1 MSVTILVGAQWGDE
15 GKGKIVHFLSQ
26 NADIVARYQGGANA
40 GHTVV
45 TEGRT
50 IVLHLL
56 PVGALWPHV
65 TSIIGAGVVVDP
77 IDLMKEIEQL
87 QQSGIDL
94 TDRLLISHKAHLIMP
109 YHKLLDRVTEEKS
122 SEKIGTTGRGIG
134 PAYVDKVTRT
144 GIRIVDL
151 LDRDILRAK
160 LRRNIE
166 EKNLLLSRIYDTEE
180 LDEDQIIAEYL
191 EFDKRID
198 PYVKDVSVFLD
209 DAIAEGKE
217 ILLEGAQGT
226 LLDIDA
232 GTYPYVTSSNPTAG
246 GALTGLGIGPRC
258 IDEVIG
264 VLKAY
269 TTRVGHGPFPTEE
282 PGEFGEQLRETGVE
296 YGATTGRPRRCGW
309 FDAVIARYSARV
321 NSIDV
326 WAVTKLDV
334 LTGLNPLKV
343 CVAYEDGQRTYH
355 NFPAVPHILETC
367 RPVYEELPGWTED
380 ISQIR
385 AWEDL
390 PENALNYLHF
400 IEELTNVP
408 VGIVSVGPAQ
418 EMTIVRD
425 PLETQGIQENPDVFG

>member
-26 NADIVARYQGGANA
+26 EADIVARYQGGANA

-45 TEGRT
+45 TGERT

-65 TSIIGAGVVVDP
+65 TAIIGAGVVVDP
-77 IDLMKEIEQL
+77 IDLMKEIDLL
-87 QQSGIDL
+87 QKSGIDL
-94 TDRLLISHKAHLIMP
+94 TGRLLISHKAHLIMP
-109 YHKLLDRVTEEKS
+109 YHKLLDRVAEEKS

-134 PAYVDKVTRT
+134 PAYVDKATRT

-151 LDRDILRAK
+151 LDRDVLRAK

-166 EKNLLLSRIYDTEE
+166 EKNLLLSRIYETEE
-180 LDEDQIIAEYL
+180 LNEDQIIAEYL
-191 EFDKRID
+191 KFDKRID
-198 PYVKDVSVFLD
+198 PYVKDVSVFLSE
-209 DAIAEGKE
+209 AISEGKK

-258 IDEVIG
+258 IDHVMG

-282 PGEFGEQLRETGVE
+282 SGEFGKRLRETGVE

-321 NSIDV
+321 NSIDT

-334 LTGLNPLKV
+334 LTGIDPLKV
-343 CVAYEDGQRTYH
+343 CVAYEDGQRTYR
-355 NFPAVPHILETC
+355 NFPAVPHILEAC
-367 RPVYEELPGWTED
+367 RPVYEELPGWKED
-380 ISQIR
+380 ISQVR
-385 AWEDL
+385 VWEEL
-390 PENALNYLHF
+390 PENAREYLHF
-400 IEELTNVP
+400 IEEMTSVP

-418 EMTIVRD
+418 DMTIVRRA
-425 PLETQGIQENPDVFG
+425 VA

>member
-1 MSVTILVGAQWGDE
+1 M
-15 GKGKIVHFLSQ
+15 
-26 NADIVARYQGGANA
+26 
-40 GHTVV
+40 
-45 TEGRT
+45 
-50 IVLHLL
+50 
-56 PVGALWPHV
+56 
-65 TSIIGAGVVVDP
+65 
-77 IDLMKEIEQL
+77 DLMKEIDLL

-94 TDRLLISHKAHLIMP
+94 TNRLLISHKAHLIMP
-109 YHKLLDRVTEEKS
+109 YHKLLDRVAEEKS

-134 PAYVDKVTRT
+134 PAYVDKAART

-209 DAIAEGKE
+209 DAIAEGKV

-258 IDEVIG
+258 IDQVIG

-282 PGEFGEQLRETGVE
+282 SGEFGEQLRETGVE

-321 NSIDV
+321 NSIDK

-334 LTGLNPLKV
+334 LTGMDPLRV
-343 CVAYEDGQRTYH
+343 CVAYEDGQRTYR

-367 RPVYEELPGWTED
+367 RPVYEDLPGWKED
-380 ISQIR
+380 ISQVR
-385 AWEDL
+385 TWEAL
-390 PENALNYLHF
+390 PENAQNYLYF

-408 VGIVSVGPAQ
+408 VGIISVGPAQ
-418 EMTIVRD
+418 DMTIVRD
-425 PLETQGIQENPDVFG
+425 IAGTQAFRESPDVFG